1 VTTTNLLHE
10 ITTSTYMNDK
20 VRSVHNLLVEQLVTM
35 MLHDGKPVTA
45 WDVSRKFGDDYA
57 KQAPAI
63 LDRLTNEG
71 ALIRFKVGFINY
83 YAPPTAAFARDLVSE
98 GPTLGTIVLDS
109 LKSLLPCLGTLI
121 RHK

>member
-1 VTTTNLLHE
+1 MTTTNLLHE
-10 ITTSTYMNDK
+10 ITTNTYMDDK
-20 VRSVHNLLVEQLVTM
+20 VGSVHNFLVEQLVTT

-45 WDVSRKFGDDYA
+45 WDVSRKLGDDYA

-63 LDRLTNEG
+63 LGRLTNDG

-83 YAPPTAAFARDLVSE
+83 YAPPTAALVRDLVSD

-109 LKSLLPCLGTLI
+109 LKGLLPCLGTLI